1 MAKSKYNAD
10 TFPLLA
16 EGYAREGMIDVDI
29 ATKLGVVESTFY
41 DYVNKYPKFSE
52 ALARGKAPVD
62 TRVENNMLKRS
73 DGYDYIETTT
83 EKDGEGNILKIKTV
97 TKHMPP
103 DVSASSFWLTH
114 RKRDKWGKVEGELV
128 PDTLEDIATA
138 IREQD
143 TE

>member
-1 MAKSKYNAD
+1 MAKLKYNAN

-16 EGYAREGMIDVDI
+16 EGYARDGMIDVDI
-29 ATKLGVVESTFY
+29 AKRLGISKDTFY
-41 DYVNKYPKFSE
+41 KYILKFSDFSD
-52 ALARGKAPVD
+52 ALTRGKAPVD
-62 TRVENNMLKRS
+62 VRVENNMLKRS
-73 DGYDYIETTT
+73 DGYDYEEVTT
-83 EKDGEGNILKIKTV
+83 EKDGDGNITKTKTI

-114 RKRDKWGKVEGELV
+114 RKKDKWGKAVEDSIE
-128 PDTLEDIATA
+128 DSLEDIANA